1 MKYLFYLAAFG
12 LMLWALAEQTREHPN
27 IYVQIIAVI
36 VFFFMMMRLMNQ
48 TPSNYNK
55 KENEDGTED

>member
-12 LMLWALAEQTREHPN
+12 LMLWTLVEQTREHPN
-27 IYVQIIAVI
+27 VYIQIVAVI
-36 VFFFMMMRLMNQ
+36 VFFFAMMRLMNQ

-55 KENEDGTED
+55 KENEDGTEN